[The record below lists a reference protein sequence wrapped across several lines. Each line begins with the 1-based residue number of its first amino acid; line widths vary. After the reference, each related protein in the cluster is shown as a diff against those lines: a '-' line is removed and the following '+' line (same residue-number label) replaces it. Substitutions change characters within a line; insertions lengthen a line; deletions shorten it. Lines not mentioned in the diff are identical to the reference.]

1 MYSVWPVRH
10 TRAKCS
16 HQTPG
21 HPPVRSCM
29 HMYTFVLSLFCKAP
43 YKTPSGYSATRQVDD
58 PTSHSESASTLLTS
72 APKAARLAYST
83 TSWLGHVHVS
93 RYQTCTHRWG
103 AAHTIHS
110 TMQSV
115 RYGPATTT
123 ACNIILLAH
132 ISTLH
137 SWYSSVYTGRNTLGE
152 LADADASQ
160 KHPVVRSTAYGTTN
174 PHTPSS
180 HHANTSPNT
189 PAASAPMLLA
199 SNTPTH

>member
-1 MYSVWPVRH
+1 MFGPFVIQGPSAATKHLDIRLCAVACTCTRLFCLSSAKPH
-10 TRAKCS
+10 TRR
-16 HQTPG
+16 
-21 HPPVRSCM
+21 HP
-29 HMYTFVLSLFCKAP
+29 
-43 YKTPSGYSATRQVDD
+43 GYSATRQVDD